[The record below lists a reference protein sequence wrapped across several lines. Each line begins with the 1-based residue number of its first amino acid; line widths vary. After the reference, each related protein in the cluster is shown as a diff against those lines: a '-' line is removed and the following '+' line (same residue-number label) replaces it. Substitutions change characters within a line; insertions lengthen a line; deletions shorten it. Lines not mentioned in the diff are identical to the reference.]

1 MKSKQLEPSQFEFS
15 DIHDIRD
22 EAKFKMQNNLT
33 CILCNIVMW
42 YIITRK
48 LKYLLHRSVFDNFY
62 LKGST
67 DPRKSAGFYF
77 NRKS

>member
-33 CILCNIVMW
+33 CILCNISHVE
-42 YIITRK
+42 Y
-48 LKYLLHRSVFDNFY
+48 YY
-62 LKGST
+62 
-67 DPRKSAGFYF
+67 A
-77 NRKS
+77 